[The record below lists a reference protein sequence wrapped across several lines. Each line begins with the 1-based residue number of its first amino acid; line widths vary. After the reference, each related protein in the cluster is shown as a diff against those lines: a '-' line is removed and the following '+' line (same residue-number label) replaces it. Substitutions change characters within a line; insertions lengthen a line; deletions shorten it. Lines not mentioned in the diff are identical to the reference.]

1 MTIAPNVK
9 TRHGTKRTPK
19 RVGAAKFAPARGA
32 SVDVSKLF
40 EALSDRQGKVLVDR
54 VADSF
59 GMSRLQIVETA
70 GISRTAMY
78 KPKRLESPK
87 AQERM
92 REMLEIVSRV
102 AGWAGGRA
110 QGMAWYRAEP
120 IPAFGARTAESLV
133 KDGKAAAMRDYL
145 DALAMGGFA

>member
-9 TRHGTKRTPK
+9 TRRGIKRA
-19 RVGAAKFAPARGA
+19 GAAKLAPARGA
-32 SVDVSKLF
+32 SVEVPRTSKLF
-40 EALSDRQGKVLVDR
+40 EALSDKQGKVLVDR

-120 IPAFGARTAESLV
+120 IPAFGGRTAESLV
-133 KDGKAAAMRDYL
+133 KAGKASALRDYL